1 MKYTGIGLL
10 LALLAAPG
18 CLPTPLVPEQTP
30 ADVTAKDKVVASKP
44 LPVKVDEV
52 TEANAHEMADALQA
66 ELEWALKETPTEGKP
81 LKVRP

>member
-10 LALLAAPG
+10 LAVLAAPG
-18 CLPTPLVPEQTP
+18 CVSVPVVPDQP
-30 ADVTAKDKVVASKP
+30 AGDVANKDKAAAPKP

-52 TEANAHEMADALQA
+52 TEANAHEMADTLQA
-66 ELEWALKETPTEGKP
+66 ELEWALKETPTDGKP

>member
-10 LALLAAPG
+10 LVLLAAPG
-18 CLPTPLVPEQTP
+18 CLPVPVVPEQP
-30 ADVTAKDKVVASKP
+30 AADVTAANKAAAPKP
-44 LPVKVDEV
+44 PPVKVDEV